1 MELVIITA
9 IILFIVTY
17 TKMVNVDEIFDENGK
32 VVHALKEKDYDF
44 YAMAKYGGDVDINKL
59 FNKRLKNTGF
69 VTVIVVIFLVFN
81 FSIINLIIGL
91 ILIGVI
97 YKSDYSNLKS
107 FYKKHLQQIDQ
118 LLPYYLKSIEIL
130 AQHYTI
136 PVAISK
142 SINTAPEVFKSGLRK
157 MITKI
162 DSGDSSIDPYMDFA
176 KEFPVRDSM
185 RMMRL
190 LYRLSIGAQENKQ
203 EQLLTFSKSV
213 SSLQN
218 KSREKMYAGRL
229 KKMENKTL
237 VMLVATGGGTMV
249 VIIFAMLMMMFSW
262 KNNVK

>member
-1 MELVIITA
+1 MELVIIA
-9 IILFIVTY
+9 VIVFFIVFY
-17 TKMVNVDEIFDENGK
+17 TKMVDFDELFDKDGK
-32 VVHALKEKDYDF
+32 IIKLLKEKDYDF
-44 YAMAKYGGDVDINKL
+44 YASAKYGGDVDLNFLIN
-59 FNKRLKNTGF
+59 RRIKNTGF
-69 VTVIVVIFLVFN
+69 TLIIVVIFLLFN
-81 FSIINLIIGL
+81 FNVINLIVGAL
-91 ILIGVI
+91 IVGIVF
-97 YKSDYSNLKS
+97 KSDYLNLKKY
-107 FYKKHLQQIDQ
+107 YKKNLQQIDQ

-142 SINTAPEVFKSGLRK
+142 SINTAPDVFKNGLRK
-157 MITKI
+157 MIEKI

-218 KSREKMYAGRL
+218 KSREKMYASRL

-237 VMLVATGGGTMV
+237 IMLVVTGGGTMI
-249 VIIFAMLMMMFSW
+249 VILFAMMMMLFE
-262 KNNVK
+262 